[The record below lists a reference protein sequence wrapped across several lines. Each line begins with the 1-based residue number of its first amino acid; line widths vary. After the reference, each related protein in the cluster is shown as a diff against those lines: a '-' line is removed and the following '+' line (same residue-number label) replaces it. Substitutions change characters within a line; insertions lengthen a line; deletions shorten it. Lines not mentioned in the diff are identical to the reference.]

1 MNNDVNRLLKIIVNY
16 KKIIILILVISI
28 AIGCIYSFNY
38 KTPIYKSTASF
49 VLVQNSNETESI
61 TQKDINLNQSLIS
74 TYSNIAKS
82 NTVLKKVI
90 DNLNL
95 SMNENELKKLIDIQ
109 QVKDSEVL
117 EISVLNENKDLSAE
131 IANEVFNIFSEE
143 VSKLYNISNIQIMDY
158 AEPSNMPD
166 NINHIKDIL
175 IFTIAG
181 IGISGL
187 IIGLIYLL
195 DTTIK
200 SEKDVETFTNLSVL
214 STIPLTDNIKNNEL
228 VTQNEPKSVI
238 SESFKTLRTN
248 VMYSMQNKKLKT
260 ILVTSGYMGEGKSFI
275 SSNLAVT
282 FAQSGKKVIF
292 IDTDMRKGRLQKIF
306 NITSKTGLS
315 NCLADI
321 DKSKKKIDIN
331 KYINKTEIPNLYLM
345 TAGDIPP
352 NPSELLNSDNMKK
365 LLYTLNTRYDIVI
378 CDSAPCMLVTDS
390 IILSKIVDTT
400 VIVTSNKTTKITNL
414 LETEKSIKLI
424 GGNISGVIINKMVET
439 KKEYKYGYCY
449 GHLEEL
455 EKTNNIKIEKKDNP
469 LGEKLYLQEPI
480 QEEIIEEKNKTEEI
494 KKENITKN
502 NKQKEYGKEIK
513 ELKSLYK
520 VLMKNTVN
528 ILLNK
533 EDKAEQIL
541 DKVDTIKNT
550 YRNDLE
556 EIRKNQ
562 NGYEK
567 ELLELKN
574 RQEEH
579 STKIN
584 NIVENHLKT
593 NSNISDIKKELSKDI
608 ANLKRKQ
615 TITKKDLEQL
625 NLKQTNNENL
635 LSKIGLDQEKYVTRI
650 EEVNQEQKDT
660 KNELNQLNNTQNE
673 IQTKVKE
680 LSKEQYNNTSEIE
693 VLNNVKDEYQS
704 KVEELSRMQYNAN
717 NQIEEL
723 LKKQEEIKK
732 QINKINDVK
741 LNKEVDTK
749 IKYLEGEIKNKSYE
763 QEINDLK
770 EQFIEV
776 QKNNNIQIEQL
787 LLKIEKLQKE
797 NIRAKQEIK
806 DLKENKN
813 LTPVINTYDKLLEMQ
828 RYINSVEEKDRI
840 IPTQEEKIQEVAQN
854 INNNV
859 DSGNTI
865 VIKELQL
872 EKTDNKYAIDY
883 DKIRNRSKK
892 VFGFFNRRDNTND
905 SQYNTMN
912 ESYNQSNDDK
922 VISQILSGTN

>member
-1 MNNDVNRLLKIIVNY
+1 
-16 KKIIILILVISI
+16 
-28 AIGCIYSFNY
+28 
-38 KTPIYKSTASF
+38 
-49 VLVQNSNETESI
+49 
-61 TQKDINLNQSLIS
+61 
-74 TYSNIAKS
+74 
-82 NTVLKKVI
+82 
-90 DNLNL
+90 
-95 SMNENELKKLIDIQ
+95 
-109 QVKDSEVL
+109 
-117 EISVLNENKDLSAE
+117 
-131 IANEVFNIFSEE
+131 
-143 VSKLYNISNIQIMDY
+143 
-158 AEPSNMPD
+158 
-166 NINHIKDIL
+166 
-175 IFTIAG
+175 
-181 IGISGL
+181 
-187 IIGLIYLL
+187 
-195 DTTIK
+195 
-200 SEKDVETFTNLSVL
+200 
-214 STIPLTDNIKNNEL
+214 
-228 VTQNEPKSVI
+228 
-238 SESFKTLRTN
+238 
-248 VMYSMQNKKLKT
+248 
-260 ILVTSGYMGEGKSFI
+260 
-275 SSNLAVT
+275 
-282 FAQSGKKVIF
+282 
-292 IDTDMRKGRLQKIF
+292 
-306 NITSKTGLS
+306 
-315 NCLADI
+315 
-321 DKSKKKIDIN
+321 
-331 KYINKTEIPNLYLM
+331 
-345 TAGDIPP
+345 
-352 NPSELLNSDNMKK
+352 
-365 LLYTLNTRYDIVI
+365 
-378 CDSAPCMLVTDS
+378 
-390 IILSKIVDTT
+390 
-400 VIVTSNKTTKITNL
+400 
-414 LETEKSIKLI
+414 
-424 GGNISGVIINKMVET
+424 
-439 KKEYKYGYCY
+439 
-449 GHLEEL
+449 
-455 EKTNNIKIEKKDNP
+455 
-469 LGEKLYLQEPI
+469 
-480 QEEIIEEKNKTEEI
+480 
-494 KKENITKN
+494 
-502 NKQKEYGKEIK
+502 
-513 ELKSLYK
+513 
-520 VLMKNTVN
+520 MKNTVN